1 MLNRFTWP
9 VVVSSAF
16 HAGLF
21 VWTWEKTPRVEPPA
35 VEEVEN
41 VVFVLPKEPPEEVEV
56 FAGDVAAPKGNPDAR
71 RPTADEFIAM
81 ERAVFELPPRESRAP
96 EKIDG
101 PRIVP
106 GEWGDPMGTEEW
118 GDVPVLTAGA
128 LDKTPRTKMRVAPMY
143 PNDARG
149 TGLTGEVLVEFVVD
163 EAGRVLRPRVV
174 RSTDARFEAP
184 TLRAVEKW
192 RFEPGTRHGVPVRF
206 RMAVPVVFSLEA

>member
-21 VWTWEKTPRVEPPA
+21 LWTWEKTPRVAPPRIEVFDTFVCA
-35 VEEVEN
+35 WPREE
-41 VVFVLPKEPPEEVEV
+41 PEEVQLFE
-56 FAGDVAAPKGNPDAR
+56 AEAAAPKGNPEAG
-71 RPTADEFIAM
+71 RPTLDEFIAV
-81 ERAVFELPPRESRAP
+81 ERAILEMPARELRAP
-96 EKIDG
+96 VEFDG
-101 PRIVP
+101 TRIVP
-106 GEWGDPMGTEEW
+106 GDWGDPMGADEW
-118 GDVPVLTAGA
+118 GGAPVLTAGA
-128 LDKTPRTKMRVAPMY
+128 LDRMPRTKVRVAPLY
-143 PNDARG
+143 PSEARG

-163 EAGRVLRPRVV
+163 ETGRVLRPRVV

-206 RMAVPVVFSLEA
+206 RMAVPVVFSLET

>member
-16 HAGLF
+16 HAGLICLD
-21 VWTWEKTPRVEPPA
+21 WEKTPRVEPPPA
-35 VEEVEN
+35 GVVDE

-56 FAGDVAAPKGNPDAR
+56 FATGAAAPKGNPDAG
-71 RPTADEFIAM
+71 RPTADEFIAT
-81 ERAVFELPPRESRAP
+81 ERAVFELPPREPRSP
-96 EKIDG
+96 VKIDG
-101 PRIVP
+101 TRIVP
-106 GEWGDPMGTEEW
+106 GERGDPMGAENW
-118 GDVPVLTAGA
+118 DGVPVLTAGV
-128 LDKTPRTKMRVAPMY
+128 LDKTPRTKVRVAPMY
-143 PNDARG
+143 PNEARG
-149 TGLTGEVLVEFVVD
+149 TGLTGEVVVEFVVD

-192 RFEPGTRHGVPVRF
+192 RFEPGTRQGVPVRF